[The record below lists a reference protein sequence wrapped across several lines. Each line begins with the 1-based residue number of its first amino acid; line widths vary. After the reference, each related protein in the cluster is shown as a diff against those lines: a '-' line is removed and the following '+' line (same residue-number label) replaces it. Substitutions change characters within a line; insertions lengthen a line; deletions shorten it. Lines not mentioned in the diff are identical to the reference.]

1 MAPKSTRPWTWTSSR
16 RYQPRTS
23 PITRWLTPSSAW
35 MACQSWH
42 SKATGE
48 PLTRGAPTHVD
59 ASGSTPAI
67 SNSSSSGSNSMAL
80 SWTAATWA
88 MVAMLTTNSPVSRM
102 LTKVSF
108 SVSLSER
115 GWMDSEIGAAYGR
128 RR

>member
-1 MAPKSTRPWTWTSSR
+1 M
-16 RYQPRTS
+16 
-23 PITRWLTPSSAW
+23 
-35 MACQSWH
+35 
-42 SKATGE
+42 
-48 PLTRGAPTHVD
+48 D

-115 GWMDSEIGAAYGR
+115 GWMDSEIRGGLRPTQVKNEMGAMLGTPSVESVLTQAIGR
-128 RR
+128 GMMLPMSNL